1 MKCNLTSILNG
12 KEIVHFWL
20 WTDVMAVLM
29 YCRADNLSQN
39 ISHTHC
45 EHKAISADL
54 IVTSN
59 NTMSYFL
66 QYCVSL
72 SIYLFIPSYLSRFIF
87 MLHRQ
92 IIDPG
97 AKLRDNLALPRTSH
111 LAFSPHGN
119 TLLVQT
125 DKNTMNHEP
134 RCPQQA
140 SVDICNLQIYLL
152 LPCQHSPGSYVF
164 IQSVPV
170 TRLWPRYELHCL

>member
-1 MKCNLTSILNG
+1 
-12 KEIVHFWL
+12 
-20 WTDVMAVLM
+20 MAVLM
-29 YCRADNLSQN
+29 YCRADNLSQS

-97 AKLRDNLALPRTSH
+97 AKLRAH
-111 LAFSPHGN
+111 L
-119 TLLVQT
+119 TLQT

>member
-1 MKCNLTSILNG
+1 MQSYFNTQWKRNCALLTLNRCYG
-12 KEIVHFWL
+12 C
-20 WTDVMAVLM
+20 VLM

-45 EHKAISADL
+45 EQKAISADL

-72 SIYLFIPSYLSRFIF
+72 SIYLFIPSYLSLFIF

-97 AKLRDNLALPRTSH
+97 AKLRAHLTSPRTS
-111 LAFSPHGN
+111 PHTSLSRLME
-119 TLLVQT
+119 TL
-125 DKNTMNHEP
+125 
-134 RCPQQA
+134 
-140 SVDICNLQIYLL
+140 YLCKL
-152 LPCQHSPGSYVF
+152 TKIP
-164 IQSVPV
+164 
-170 TRLWPRYELHCL
+170 